1 MAVAICGF
9 DKRRGPPDFRQAENH
24 NGEAVKPVWDLLSI
38 GYRKSAVLAG
48 KVSSIDQKPQRMGGL
63 STEKEKEV
71 LRVSGKI
78 SKGETEQMI
87 VNDLPFLGA
96 LGFPDDRQ
104 G

>member
-24 NGEAVKPVWDLLSI
+24 NGEAVWDLLS
-38 GYRKSAVLAG
+38 SLAIVNLRYWLV

-87 VNDLPFLGA
+87 VNDLSCLGA